1 MVKDVLTA
9 SLLTQRGISLAAFLR
24 KRGGEAR
31 FLAFNVTHTTFNA
44 PHTPTTRLFAPIQ
57 TLPKVN
63 KFGSLVVLAVPKKS
77 LDGSTLH
84 CTIIY
89 IYLINDFLL

>member
-9 SLLTQRGISLAAFLR
+9 SLLTQRGISLAAFFR

-31 FLAFNVTHTTFNA
+31 FLAFNVTHT
-44 PHTPTTRLFAPIQ
+44 PLTRLFAPIQ

-77 LDGSTLH
+77 LDGFTLH